1 MVRRKIQKANTVLL
15 FCFLVIIGLYYGS
28 SFLIPLTFAIFFA
41 ALIVPVSNLLENRW
55 NIGRVLSS
63 FISTILLFIG
73 IGILIFFLFRQL
85 GVFLSDLIERRED
98 ILEYINSLQHEL
110 MNVTGFTLE
119 QQENLIKDEFASI
132 LQGIQGFITR
142 MLGGITGMLGKFFLM
157 LIYVLL
163 FLINRDKFVEF
174 FLKYVH
180 GDDQEEAREIMAE
193 TQKVAHKYL
202 WGRIQVMAL
211 LGIMYTITFL
221 AFDLEHAT
229 LLILFG
235 VIITIIP
242 YIGPFV
248 SGLLPIL
255 FMIIFGGSSLEI
267 IMFTI
272 LVVIIQLIE
281 SYVLEP
287 VIIGSEV
294 QQSPLFVIIAI
305 ILGGALWGAAGLIL
319 FVPIFGILKIIF
331 DHNKELK
338 ALGFLMG
345 YERPGAGEDF
355 FEKFKRKL
363 KK

>member
-1 MVRRKIQKANTVLL
+1 MVRRKLQKANTVLL

-41 ALIVPVSNLLENRW
+41 TLIVPVSNLLENKW
-55 NIGRVLSS
+55 GVGRVLSS

-73 IGILIFFLFRQL
+73 IGLLIFFLFRQL

-98 ILEYINSLQHEL
+98 ILDYINSLQLDIMES
-110 MNVTGFTLE
+110 TGFTLE
-119 QQENLIKDEFASI
+119 QQKNLLKDEFASI
-132 LQGIQGFITR
+132 LQGVQGFITK
-142 MLGGITGMLGKFFLM
+142 MLGGITGMLGNFFLM

-163 FLINRDKFVEF
+163 LLINRDKFVEF
-174 FLKYVH
+174 LMKYVD
-180 GDDQEEAREIMAE
+180 GDDKGEAREIMAE

-221 AFDLEHAT
+221 AFDLEHAA
-229 LLILFG
+229 LLIIFG

-242 YIGPFV
+242 YIGPFI
-248 SGLLPIL
+248 SGVLPVL
-255 FMIIFGGSSLEI
+255 FMIIFGGSPVEI
-267 IMFTI
+267 IIFTI
-272 LVVIIQLIE
+272 LVMIIQLIE

-305 ILGGALWGAAGLIL
+305 ILGGAIWGAAGLIL

-331 DHNKELK
+331 DHSRELK
-338 ALGFLMG
+338 PLGFLIG
-345 YERPGAGEDF
+345 YERPGSGEDF
-355 FEKFKRKL
+355 FEKL
-363 KK
+363 KKKIKK